1 MFSNTDMAYWDIVF
15 PLMIMG
21 LGMPMFFISSTG
33 LALGSVSPEE
43 TASAAG
49 LVSFFRA
56 VSAAFAVSTV
66 TTVWDHRAV
75 VHHAEN
81 VMLLDADNS
90 MMSRLLAQGMDREA
104 ALTYMGELLQ
114 RQSVMLATNEIML
127 FVAVMFMATAGAIWL
142 APRLKTKTSEVQPK

>member
-1 MFSNTDMAYWDIVF
+1 
-15 PLMIMG
+15 
-21 LGMPMFFISSTG
+21 
-33 LALGSVSPEE
+33 
-43 TASAAG
+43 
-49 LVSFFRA
+49 

-81 VMLLDADNS
+81 VVLLDADNI

-127 FVAVMFMATAGAIWL
+127 FVALMFIVTAGVIWL
-142 APRLKTKTSEVQPK
+142 APRLKVKTSEAQSK